1 MGNGRGQLDVPH
13 PLTTNLGAS
22 DLDAAA
28 LADDALEPNAL
39 VLTAGALPVPGRA
52 EDLLAEEP
60 VLFRLEG
67 AVVDGFRLLDLAVGP
82 RADVVRGGETDTQLV
97 EEVDVKHWWHV
108 PVCSVIQAIRNALTA
123 TVSRRRTRGGRLEN
137 RGRGGS
143 GGARGRWVP
152 PLPSP
157 SPGVFLASSPS
168 RRPRPTHCATG

>member
-82 RADVVRGGETDTQLV
+82 RANVVRGGETDTQLV
-97 EEVDVKHWWHV
+97 EEVDVEHWWHV
-108 PVCSVIQAIRNALTA
+108 PVCQLIRVIAWLPTA
-123 TVSRRRTRGGRLEN
+123 PVGRTRRSGLEGAENLGTRAAAAGPAGGGSRRSCPPFPGG
-137 RGRGGS
+137 
-143 GGARGRWVP
+143 
-152 PLPSP
+152 LPV
-157 SPGVFLASSPS
+157 G
-168 RRPRPTHCATG
+168 